1 MSTDGCGMG
10 ECCSGVSLDRTDG
23 ETECVGETAE
33 RSPSGARGALMASL
47 ARLLGAEETMD
58 SWAATLGGKG
68 RSEGDMWVESC
79 SDGELS
85 IIGAGSRMEPS
96 IAGA

>member
-1 MSTDGCGMG
+1 MSMDGSGVG
-10 ECCSGVSLDRTDG
+10 ECCKCVSLDRTDG

-33 RSPSGARGALMASL
+33 RSPSGARGALIANL
-47 ARLLGAEETMD
+47 ARLLGAEETRD
-58 SWAATLGGKG
+58 SWVTLGSEG

-85 IIGAGSRMEPS
+85 IIGASSVMEPS
-96 IAGA
+96 MEGS

>member
-1 MSTDGCGMG
+1 MSTDGSGVG
-10 ECCSGVSLDRTDG
+10 ECCRGVSLDRTDG

-33 RSPSGARGALMASL
+33 RSPSGATGALMANL
-47 ARLLGAEETMD
+47 ARLLGVEETRD
-58 SWAATLGGKG
+58 SWATLGGDG

-85 IIGAGSRMEPS
+85 IIGAGSAMEPS
-96 IAGA
+96 VVGS